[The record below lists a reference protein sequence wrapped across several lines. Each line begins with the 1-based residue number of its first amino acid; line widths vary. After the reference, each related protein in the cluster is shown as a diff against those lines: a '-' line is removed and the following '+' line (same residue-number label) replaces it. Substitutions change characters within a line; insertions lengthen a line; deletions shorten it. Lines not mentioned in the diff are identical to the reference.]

1 MPEFQPDILDA
12 CRKGDRFAQRR
23 LYEHFKGKMFV
34 VCLRYANNRQD
45 AEDILQEGFV
55 KVFRDLHQ
63 YKGAGSLEGWIRK
76 VMLNTALQYIRQQK
90 SLMNTVDFDQQA
102 FQIRE
107 DDHPEDDD
115 KQEMARLLLRLMH
128 EMPPGFRTVLNLYIL
143 EGFSHQE
150 IADELQISVGTSKSQ
165 LNRAKAFLKGLLEK
179 SLAK

>member
-12 CRKGDRFAQRR
+12 CRSGDRFAQRR

-34 VCLRYANNRQD
+34 VCLRYAYNRHD

-63 YKGAGSLEGWIRK
+63 YKGVGSLEGWIRK
-76 VMLNTALQYIRQQK
+76 VILNTALQYIRQQK
-90 SLMNTVDFDQQA
+90 SLLNTVDFDQQA

-107 DDHPEDDD
+107 DDSPEDDN
-115 KQEMARLLLRLMH
+115 QEMARLLLRLMH

>member
-12 CRKGDRFAQRR
+12 CRSGDRFAQRR

-90 SLMNTVDFDQQA
+90 SLLNTVDFDQQA

-107 DDHPEDDD
+107 DDSPEDDNL
-115 KQEMARLLLRLMH
+115 EMARLLLRLMH

>member
-12 CRKGDRFAQRR
+12 CRSGDRFAQRR

-34 VCLRYANNRQD
+34 VCLRYAYNRHD

-63 YKGAGSLEGWIRK
+63 YKGVGSLEGWIRK
-76 VMLNTALQYIRQQK
+76 VILNTALQYIRQQK
-90 SLMNTVDFDQQA
+90 SLLNTVDFDQQA

-107 DDHPEDDD
+107 EDSPEDDH
-115 KQEMARLLLRLMH
+115 QEMARLLLRLMH